1 MLVDY
6 LREVVAKRLRKRSYR
21 PAEIGSIESL
31 TSPTAMAMAMAMARV
46 PAPKRLPSWRR
57 DGVSFATATTV
68 HRAST
73 KRQKL
78 IANRADG

>member
-6 LREVVAKRLRKRSYR
+6 LRAVVAKRLRKRSYR

-31 TSPTAMAMAMAMARV
+31 TSPTAMAMAMARF

-57 DGVSFATATTV
+57 DGVSFATAMTV
-68 HRAST
+68 HQASS
-73 KRQKL
+73 K
-78 IANRADG
+78 